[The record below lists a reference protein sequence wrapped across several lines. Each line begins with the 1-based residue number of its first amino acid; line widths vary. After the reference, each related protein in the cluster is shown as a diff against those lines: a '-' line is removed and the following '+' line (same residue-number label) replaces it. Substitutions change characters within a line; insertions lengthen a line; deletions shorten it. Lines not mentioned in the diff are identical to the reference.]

1 MAKAQ
6 TETLHDQVEAFAQK
20 IIDIHMSDAGPDRE
34 KRVAAVYNWLGTF
47 HEMENAYQ
55 NRVQEDS

>member
-1 MAKAQ
+1 MAKTQ
-6 TETLHDQVEAFAQK
+6 ERSLHDEVEAFAQK
-20 IIDIHMSDAGPDRE
+20 IIEIHMSDTGPDRE

-55 NRVQEDS
+55 ERVQQDT